1 MAGRAARKKLEK
13 LLAIIRKL
21 AHLTAIAR
29 VHLRIGT
36 IFELKK
42 ISHIYLRELI
52 DMVGCDGCAIIRIDE
67 DKARILAER
76 GFSKVFGEKEL
87 LTTMPAIKHVVDT
100 KEHIFTS
107 NVLSSPFASY
117 VPHGCSINS
126 LICIP
131 IVVNNDV
138 RGIIHMN
145 SLKKNA
151 FTEEDV
157 EFTELLAKEM
167 SISLEQSLEYSV
179 SRNIFTS
186 DELTGCL
193 NRSKFDIDIV
203 TDIASA
209 EEYKDELSLLM
220 IDIDW
225 FRKYNDFHG
234 AEKGD
239 ALLKKVVHILTSNTR
254 PYERIYR
261 YGGEEFVILMPDTD
275 KEKALSAARRLQ
287 KTIEQAQ
294 FEGEKESQPNGTV
307 TVSIGV
313 ATFPSDAD
321 HGDKLIETAN
331 SALYRAKESGRNQVC
346 VFEADEAQ
354 AQ

>member
-1 MAGRAARKKLEK
+1 MAGKAAKKKLEK
-13 LLAIIRKL
+13 L
-21 AHLTAIAR
+21 TAIMGRLDWLEAIMR
-29 VHLRIGT
+29 VRLRIGT
-36 IFELKK
+36 ILELEK
-42 ISHIYLRELI
+42 ISRIYLRELI
-52 DMVGCDGCAIIRIDE
+52 DMVGCNGCAIIRIDE

-76 GFSKVFGEKEL
+76 GFSKTFGEKEF
-87 LTTMPAIKHVVDT
+87 LTDMPAIKNIVDK
-100 KEHIFTS
+100 KEGIFTR

-126 LICIP
+126 LICTP

-138 RGIIHMN
+138 RGIIYLD

-151 FTEEDV
+151 FSEEDM

-167 SISLEQSLEYSV
+167 SISLKQSLEYSF
-179 SRNIFTS
+179 SRNISIS

-193 NRSKFDIDIV
+193 NRNKFDVDIV
-203 TDIASA
+203 VDVASA
-209 EEYKDELSLLM
+209 EEYREELSLLM
-220 IDIDW
+220 VDIDW
-225 FRKYNDFHG
+225 FRKYNDLHG

-239 ALLKKVVHILTSNTR
+239 ALLKKLVHILTSNTR

-275 KEKALSAARRLQ
+275 KEKASYAARRLQ

-294 FEGEKESQPNGTV
+294 FEGEKESQPNGTI
-307 TVSIGV
+307 TVSIGI
-313 ATFPSDAD
+313 ANYPSDAN
-321 HGDKLIETAN
+321 HRDKLITVAN

-346 VFEADEAQ
+346 VFNGDEPQ
-354 AQ
+354 KG